1 MSCYEWERGTITLP
15 AKDWANF
22 RKSLLMKWNDKQD
35 EFLAD
40 ADRAFTAIKAASK
53 GKRGEGRTKAIQEA
67 LASAAGGRLS
77 SWGFEGNHERHDAL
91 GALLFDRDART
102 YRLDLTTL
110 HKPRKADLK
119 RVKITVDCTI
129 SLPDAS
135 VTFRN
140 ATKSV
145 TWDVPENNHAKDHA
159 HEHWFAKALF
169 SALGKIEWT
178 GRTGGQIV
186 GNDEYNRDNDDSG
199 GGGNYVTR
207 EFSKARAEADRKAR
221 AAASRSSFGYGG
233 RGSGYGY
240 SRGW

>member
-1 MSCYEWERGTITLP
+1 MSCYEWESGTITLP

-22 RKSLLMKWNDKQD
+22 RKTLLMKWNAKQD
-35 EFLAD
+35 EFLAE
-40 ADRAFTAIKAASK
+40 AERAFAAIKAAAK
-53 GKRGEGRTKAIQEA
+53 GKRGEVRTLAIQTT
-67 LASAAGGRLS
+67 LARAAGGRLS
-77 SWGFEGNHERHDAL
+77 SWGFEGDHERHDAL
-91 GALLFDRDART
+91 GAMLFDRDAR
-102 YRLDLTTL
+102 YRLDLGTL

-119 RVKITVDCTI
+119 RVKITQDCTI
-129 SLPDAS
+129 NLPDAS
-135 VTFRN
+135 VTFHN

-186 GNDEYNRDNDDSG
+186 GNDEYNRDNRDSG

-207 EFSKARAEADRKAR
+207 EYSKAKQAADRKYR
-221 AAASRSSFGYGG
+221 AQQSRSSFGGYG
-233 RGSGYGY
+233 RGYGY
-240 SRGW
+240 GRY

>member
-1 MSCYEWERGTITLP
+1 MSCYEWEHGTITLP

-22 RKSLLMKWNDKQD
+22 RKGLLMKWNAKQD
-35 EFLAD
+35 EFLAE
-40 ADRAFTAIKAASK
+40 AERAFTAIKVASK
-53 GKRGEGRTKAIQEA
+53 GKRGDNRTKAIQET
-67 LASAAGGRLS
+67 LARAAGGRLS
-77 SWGFEGNHERHDAL
+77 SWGFEGDHERHDAL
-91 GALLFDRDART
+91 GRMLFDRDART

-119 RVKITVDCTI
+119 RLKITQDCTI
-129 SLPDAS
+129 GLPDAS
-135 VTFRN
+135 VTFSN

-169 SALGKIEWT
+169 SALGWIAWT

-186 GNDEYNRDNDDSG
+186 GNDEYNRDNRDSD

-207 EFSKARAEADRKAR
+207 EFSKAKQAADRKYR
-221 AAASRSSFGYGG
+221 AQQSRSYGRSYGYGG
-233 RGSGYGY
+233 RY
-240 SRGW
+240 